1 MPKAKKS
8 TRLIEINDNISVG
21 ALSIDYC
28 KRLVKKKFNYQK
40 QMRLF
45 RNGITP
51 RPELKSLTIDICIND
66 YKAKL
71 KPMTG
76 EYAEYQLLK
85 PTTTLHTSAKRTYNI
100 DLIFDK
106 ELNCLTPRSKKT
118 SATINHSTPNRLVEQ
133 LQSFLK
139 LHVEKSDFTLA
150 QLDQLNHFIHTA
162 FNCSTNR
169 CHKSISYNSPS
180 AGGGCVR

>member
-28 KRLVKKKFNYQK
+28 KRLVKKKFKYQK

-45 RNGITP
+45 RKGITP
-51 RPELKSLTIDICIND
+51 RPELNSLSINICIND
-66 YKAKL
+66 YKTRL
-71 KPMTG
+71 KPMTE
-76 EYAEYQLLK
+76 EYAKYHLLK
-85 PTTTLHTSAKRTYNI
+85 PTTTLHTNAKRAYNI
-100 DLIFDK
+100 ELVFDK
-106 ELNCLTPRSKKT
+106 ELDGLTPSRKKE
-118 SATINHSTPNRLVEQ
+118 SVTIKQSTPELLVKQ

-150 QLDQLNHFIHTA
+150 QLDQLNHFIHAA

-169 CHKSISYNSPS
+169 CHKSISYNTPS

>member
-1 MPKAKKS
+1 MPKVKKS
-8 TRLIEINDNISVG
+8 TRLIEINNNISVG

-51 RPELKSLTIDICIND
+51 RPELKSLTINICITD
-66 YKAKL
+66 YKTKL
-71 KPMTG
+71 KPMTQQ
-76 EYAEYQLLK
+76 YTKYPLLK
-85 PTTTLHTSAKRTYNI
+85 PTTTLHTNAKRTYNI

-118 SATINHSTPNRLVEQ
+118 SATINHSIPNRLVEQ
-133 LQSFLK
+133 LKSFLK

-162 FNCSTNR
+162 FNCSMNR
-169 CHKSISYNSPS
+169 CHKNHSHHTPS